1 MDRKKIL
8 VATVVAFLAL
18 AVLYFLRVRIPYKQV
33 FPMAL
38 LFVAGFALQSWPLIA
53 AALFSAIGDYF
64 GSVHQFL
71 PQMGSFAVA
80 QCCFIGYFLARAW
93 KKKQAG
99 EKQAGG
105 LWFAVVT
112 LFAVA
117 FYYWASEHIFPLAP
131 EGIVR
136 TGMSVYAGLLVVMM
150 WSALMQRDWMWGI
163 GALLF
168 VFSDGLIAYNMFV
181 TRVPHAGK
189 WIMVTYFIAQILL
202 FTRAALERQQNMTK
216 VG

>member
-1 MDRKKIL
+1 MDKKKLL
-8 VATVVAFLAL
+8 VATVVAFLVLAL
-18 AVLYFLRVRIPYKQV
+18 LYFLPIRIPFDQV

-64 GSVHQFL
+64 GMENQFL

-80 QCCFIGYFLARAW
+80 QCCFIGYFLSRAW

-117 FYYWASEHIFPLAP
+117 LYYWASEHIIPCAP
-131 EGIVR
+131 EGVVR
-136 TGMSVYAGLLVVMM
+136 TGTGS
-150 WSALMQRDWMWGI
+150 
-163 GALLF
+163 LLF

-189 WIMVTYFIAQILL
+189 WIMVTYFLAQLL
-202 FTRAALERQQNMTK
+202 IFVRAALDKQGRRRLSAS
-216 VG
+216 